1 MKGALTEVQEA
12 VVEVEVEGEVVVTLK
27 KRVKAVMVYTCWAA
41 VVRSSP
47 SMETDVPIPASVPLC
62 DGNDYT
68 AAPQQGSAGLNR
80 SVSARP
86 HHHSP
91 VPRSLVVPH
100 HWSGVQCHSPSAV
113 VVCTGPSTIVG

>member
-1 MKGALTEVQEA
+1 MKEALAGVEEA
-12 VVEVEVEGEVVVTLK
+12 VVVGGEGEVVVTLG

-62 DGNDYT
+62 DDNDYT
-68 AAPQQGSAGLNR
+68 AVPQQGSAGLSR
-80 SVSARP
+80 SVRP

-91 VPRSLVVPH
+91 VPRSLVVSH
-100 HWSGVQCHSPSAV
+100 HWLGVQCHSPSAV
-113 VVCTGPSTIVG
+113 VVCTGPSTIMG